1 MGLDICVYKVQKPEP
16 FENKVFDKEEL
27 LNQGYCLI
35 PRPDDYEDLIR
46 ELRPYT
52 QEVLVKTAYLNVE
65 AVRRDY
71 GLSEQAYACEWC
83 GDGRIGLLDP
93 ESEGGR
99 HITLT
104 PEEIAQVE
112 IATDTPESLQ
122 RETADGL
129 TLEGMLG
136 TDAPEE
142 GMVERIALRESI
154 DQLPE
159 KERMTILLR
168 YFKGLTQEQTARILG
183 VSQVQVSRL
192 ERRGLK
198 RLRESLSL

>member
-1 MGLDICVYKVQKPEP
+1 MGLDICVYKVQKPDP

-35 PRPDDYEDLIR
+35 PRPDDYEDLIQ

-83 GDGRIGLLDP
+83 GDGLIGLLDP

-104 PEEIAQVE
+104 PEEIAEKYTVHEDERTLVFRREE
-112 IATDTPESLQ
+112 IAYWRKHYGVQSFFYDALENVENTGYYLLGEDVLRQFNAASIEKSWDPLPVVAPDDDT
-122 RETADGL
+122 
-129 TLEGMLG
+129 
-136 TDAPEE
+136 
-142 GMVERIALRESI
+142 ALFYWEW
-154 DQLPE
+154 
-159 KERMTILLR
+159 
-168 YFKGLTQEQTARILG
+168 Y
-183 VSQVQVSRL
+183 
-192 ERRGLK
+192 
-198 RLRESLSL
+198 

>member
-1 MGLDICVYKVQKPEP
+1 MGLDICVYKVQKPDP

-35 PRPDDYEDLIR
+35 PRPDDYEDLIQ

-104 PEEIAQVE
+104 PEEIAEKYTVREE
-112 IATDTPESLQ
+112 IAYWRKHYGVQSFFYDALENVENTGYYLLGEDVLRQFNAASIEKSWDPLPVVAPDDDT
-122 RETADGL
+122 
-129 TLEGMLG
+129 
-136 TDAPEE
+136 
-142 GMVERIALRESI
+142 ALFYWEW
-154 DQLPE
+154 
-159 KERMTILLR
+159 
-168 YFKGLTQEQTARILG
+168 Y
-183 VSQVQVSRL
+183 
-192 ERRGLK
+192 
-198 RLRESLSL
+198 